1 MYDKSKF
8 GWHLTMITLG
18 GKLRAARTERG
29 ISLEDISEETKIS
42 LRYLKAI
49 ESSDAAGLPGTVFA
63 RNFTRQYAQYIG
75 IHSLGI
81 EPGELDQ
88 QIQLAFPRE
97 SEALPSTSQ
106 AQGTG
111 VPQSI
116 QIAPLAEAWNWN
128 KIGLSALGLL
138 AVLGAGAAIFRV
150 WQEAPGLIESARQQA
165 KQQQAQ
171 QPQQVVIPASQ
182 PVIAPSTPQV
192 QIEQTSAAVTAD
204 GQPTAETTITISG
217 NGMAVRVV
225 AEQDTWVSMRANG
238 SHVFSELLKA
248 NQSRTISGVEN
259 AQLVVGNAG
268 GVKIATNGK
277 DIGPIGL
284 PGQVRTVT
292 LTPEGPKI
300 GAGPLL

>member
-1 MYDKSKF
+1 
-8 GWHLTMITLG
+8 MITLG
-18 GKLRAARTERG
+18 DKLRAARTERG

-63 RNFTRQYAQYIG
+63 RNFARQYAQYIG
-75 IHSLGI
+75 INALGI
-81 EPGELDQ
+81 KPGELDE

-97 SEALPSTSQ
+97 SESMPSVINQPAGNRT
-106 AQGTG
+106 
-111 VPQSI
+111 PQSI
-116 QIAPLAEAWNWN
+116 EVAPLAEAWNWN
-128 KIGLSALGLL
+128 KIGLSTLGLL

-150 WQEAPGLIESARQQA
+150 WQEAPGLIESAREQA
-165 KQQQAQ
+165 KQQQVQ
-171 QPQQVVIPASQ
+171 QAPQQQAAAPVSQ
-182 PVIAPSTPQV
+182 PVIATSAPQV
-192 QIEQTSAAVTAD
+192 QIEQTSTEPTAD

-238 SHVFSELLKA
+238 KSVFAELLKA
-248 NQSRTISGVEN
+248 NQSRVISGVEN
-259 AQLVVGNAG
+259 AQLVIGNAG

>member
-1 MYDKSKF
+1 
-8 GWHLTMITLG
+8 MITLG
-18 GKLRAARTERG
+18 DKLRAARTERG

-63 RNFTRQYAQYIG
+63 RNFTRQYAHYIG
-75 IHSLGI
+75 IGALGI
-81 EPGELDQ
+81 KPGELDE

-97 SEALPSTSQ
+97 SEAMPQLSQSTTASI
-106 AQGTG
+106 
-111 VPQSI
+111 PQQPI
-116 QIAPLAEAWNWN
+116 EIAPLAEAWNWN
-128 KIGLSALGLL
+128 KIGLSTLGLL

-150 WQEAPGLIESARQQA
+150 WQEAPSLIESAREQA
-165 KQQQAQ
+165 KQQQVQQAQ
-171 QPQQVVIPASQ
+171 QQQVVTPVSQ
-182 PVIAPSTPQV
+182 PVAPPDVPQV
-192 QIEQTSAAVTAD
+192 QIEQTTAPAAA
-204 GQPTAETTITISG
+204 GQPATAETTITISG

-225 AEQDTWVSMRANG
+225 AEQDTWVSMNANG
-238 SHVFSELLKA
+238 GHVFSELLKA

-259 AQLVVGNAG
+259 AQLVIGNAG

>member
-1 MYDKSKF
+1 
-8 GWHLTMITLG
+8 MITLG
-18 GKLRAARTERG
+18 DKLRAARTERG

-63 RNFTRQYAQYIG
+63 RNFTRQYAQYVG
-75 IHSLGI
+75 LNLLGI
-81 EPGELDQ
+81 KPGELDE

-97 SEALPSTSQ
+97 SEALPSVISQ
-106 AQGTG
+106 PAGRRT
-111 VPQSI
+111 VQSI
-116 QIAPLAEAWNWN
+116 EIAPLAEAWNWN
-128 KIGLSALGLL
+128 KIGLSTLGLL

-150 WQEAPGLIESARQQA
+150 WQEAPGLIESAREQA
-165 KQQQAQ
+165 RQQQAQ
-171 QPQQVVIPASQ
+171 QQQVAAPVAP
-182 PVIAPSTPQV
+182 PVIAPAAQQV
-192 QIEQTSAAVTAD
+192 QIEQTSAAPTAD

-238 SHVFSELLKA
+238 RSVFAELLKA
-248 NQSRTISGVEN
+248 NQSRVISGVEN
-259 AQLVVGNAG
+259 AQLVIGNAG